1 MTEKVNI
8 LADEDDF
15 EIVATRLPP
24 HPGEILR
31 EEFLLPYEMTVGKL
45 AKLCGIG
52 RSRLEHVA
60 AEKIGISGDTALR
73 LGRVFGTGPELWMN
87 LQSRYEIAK
96 ARAAAGADVEKLTPF
111 ERAA

>member
-1 MTEKVNI
+1 MTETTDI
-8 LADEDDF
+8 LADDDDF

-31 EEFLLPYEMTVGKL
+31 EEFLVPLKLTVGKL
-45 AKLCGIG
+45 AKACGIG

-60 AEKIGISGDTALR
+60 AEKMGISGDTALR

-87 LQSRYEIAK
+87 LQARYEIAK
-96 ARAAAGADVEKLTPF
+96 AKAAVGADVEKLTPF
-111 ERAA
+111 E